1 MKIDRK
7 WVAAALVVTVVAVP
21 VLVGVLK
28 RDSATQVDLATVS
41 ERAVHPTIL
50 APGTLA
56 FRNEVNLTSELTA
69 RVATILIKE
78 GDKVEKGQ
86 LLMTLDPELYRNAI
100 DREEAGLRQRQI
112 TIETQR
118 AALSLRQIQF
128 DRSRKLVADQLID
141 RGSFD
146 EARNQLQVAKL
157 GLQSSEEDFRRA
169 QSAVQDARQ
178 QLDKTTIRSPI
189 TGRVVSLPIKVGE
202 TAVPSTSSFVGAQ
215 LAKIADTSRIQA
227 ELKVDEA
234 DIARVSI
241 GQAADV
247 YAAAFPDDALK
258 GKVEQI
264 ALAPTVEGQGRAYK
278 VTVALVVPPKVELRS
293 GMSVR
298 AEISLGD
305 GGKRPAVPVEAIV
318 TEMGEDKQAV
328 DYVWKVVNGKASK
341 VKVATG
347 ISDDAFVTV
356 GKPLAVGDVVV
367 RGPSR
372 SLRQLQDGARVEQRK
387 AGSGDADGKGSDKDG
402 EPGKDG

>member
-7 WVAAALVVTVVAVP
+7 WVVAALVVAVV
-21 VLVGVLK
+21 
-28 RDSATQVDLATVS
+28 
-41 ERAVHPTIL
+41 
-50 APGTLA
+50 
-56 FRNEVNLTSELTA
+56 
-69 RVATILIKE
+69 
-78 GDKVEKGQ
+78 
-86 LLMTLDPELYRNAI
+86 
-100 DREEAGLRQRQI
+100 
-112 TIETQR
+112 
-118 AALSLRQIQF
+118 
-128 DRSRKLVADQLID
+128 
-141 RGSFD
+141 
-146 EARNQLQVAKL
+146 
-157 GLQSSEEDFRRA
+157 
-169 QSAVQDARQ
+169 
-178 QLDKTTIRSPI
+178 
-189 TGRVVSLPIKVGE
+189 
-202 TAVPSTSSFVGAQ
+202 AVPSTSSFVGAQ

-234 DIARVSI
+234 DIARVSV

-278 VTVALVVPPKVELRS
+278 VTVALLVPPKVELRS

-328 DYVWKVVNGKASK
+328 DYIWKVTDGKARK

-356 GKPLAVGDVVV
+356 GKPLVVGDVVV

-372 SLRQLQDGARVEQRK
+372 SMRQLQDGARVEQRK
-387 AGSGDADGKGSDKDG
+387 AGSGDAADKDADTGSDKDG